1 MGGRGTF
8 AAENPVPY
16 TYETVGNINGV
27 KVLQGL
33 NGKHGLPEEAH
44 SSEMY
49 IKLHRDGTLN
59 MLRIYNDSHYLV
71 AEIAYHPEPYLTGNH
86 RPVLHIHYYD
96 KNFNRSNAMYVGSS
110 TFEKYKKYLIGRKWY
125 D

>member
-8 AAENPVPY
+8 AAGNPVPY
-16 TYETVGNINGV
+16 TYEAVGNIEGV

-44 SSEMY
+44 SSKMY

-59 MLRIYNDSHYLV
+59 MLRIYNDNHYLE
-71 AEIAYHPEPYLTGNH
+71 AEIAYHPEPYLTGNRH
-86 RPVLHIHYYD
+86 PVLHIHY
-96 KNFNRSNAMYVGSS
+96 
-110 TFEKYKKYLIGRKWY
+110 L
-125 D
+125 